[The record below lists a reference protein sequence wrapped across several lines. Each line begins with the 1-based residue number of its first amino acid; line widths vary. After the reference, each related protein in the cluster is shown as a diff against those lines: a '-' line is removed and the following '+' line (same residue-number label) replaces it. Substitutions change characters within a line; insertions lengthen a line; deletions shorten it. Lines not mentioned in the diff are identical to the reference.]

1 MALAGGLILNLM
13 PCVFP
18 VLSIKALSITGKAS
32 KEQREVRKGAWLY
45 TVGILTTMLLLVN
58 YGGVTGRWCTGWLG
72 DSNYKHRGLSLY

>member
-32 KEQREVRKGAWLY
+32 KEQREVGK
-45 TVGILTTMLLLVN
+45 V
-58 YGGVTGRWCTGWLG
+58 
-72 DSNYKHRGLSLY
+72 RGFIQSVF